1 MATAKDIMTDE
12 VATISGSATVAEAV
26 QLMKFKALHSL
37 VVERRHSADAYGL
50 VTTNDIANKVVAYG
64 KDPAGVKV
72 YEVMTKPC
80 IVVNPDLQVEYVARL
95 FAQYGIDRAPVI
107 QSQLLGVVTTTD
119 ITTKGDFLDN
129 PRVPLLQK
137 AWMLKS
143 LAPGPFQQRKGPYS
157 NAAKAAWAA
166 VGEVEAELAF
176 CKGEA
181 PGQNVVE
188 LYEDDAPGRAP
199 CSRKLASSRPVLR
212 TVIS

>member
-1 MATAKDIMTDE
+1 M
-12 VATISGSATVAEAV
+12 VA
-26 QLMKFKALHSL
+26 F
-37 VVERRHSADAYGL
+37 
-50 VTTNDIANKVVAYG
+50 G
-64 KDPAGVKV
+64 KDPKMVKV

-107 QSQLLGVVTTTD
+107 QGQLLGVVTTTD
-119 ITTKGDFLDN
+119 ITTKGDFLEN

-137 AWMLKS
+137 ALDAEVS
-143 LAPGPFQQRKGPYS
+143 NARAISAVKGPYC

-166 VGEVEAELAF
+166 VAEVEAELAF

-188 LYEDDAPGRAP
+188 LYEEDG
-199 CSRKLASSRPVLR
+199 PV
-212 TVIS
+212 